1 VKTQN
6 LNPWKMAVR
15 VRCFCLCLGLIL
27 DTIAITP
34 SRAQCG
40 GTLPTRSYDTVITGP
55 GFGNYTF
62 SFPRWNADSGTL
74 MSVKINA
81 IVSLKYGF
89 TLRNADVVP
98 SIYSVTAGRE
108 DQISSPAMAV
118 PYDNIAQQSVGVF
131 SLAPG
136 NQVTQAP
143 FSFLN
148 NYNNSDSIVGAMS
161 NFIGSGNLSFAYSP
175 ITYTDVH
182 ANNNASYSFSA
193 TAQDTVHFILTYTY
207 CGAGLLA
214 ASLTRFDAAAYGPG
228 SVALSW
234 TAVNEEAGR
243 VYEIDESS
251 YGVQFSA
258 AGLLASTASGTGVSD
273 YRFICNLPA
282 ASPGKWY
289 FRLKIMDPGASPI
302 YSIVKTVNMGPGN
315 GHGIYLYPAPAT
327 DFINIVFDPSGTN
340 SPAGNASPGAWQI
353 DLLAADG
360 SLLQREY
367 YSLAAGSAVR
377 MNFAHKLAAGV
388 YFIRAISSTITES
401 YTRSFLIR

>member
-1 VKTQN
+1 VKIQN

-15 VRCFCLCLGLIL
+15 LRCFCLCLGLIL
-27 DTIAITP
+27 NAVAITP

-40 GTLPTRSYDTVITGP
+40 GTLPTKSYDTVITGP

-81 IVSLKYGF
+81 VVSLKYGF

-108 DQISSPAMAV
+108 DQISSPAMVV
-118 PYDNIAQQSVGVF
+118 PYDHIAQQSVGVF

-148 NYNNSDSIVGAMS
+148 NYNNSDSIVGAVA
-161 NFIGSGNLSFAYSP
+161 NFIGTGNLSFAYSP

-193 TAQDTVHFILTYTY
+193 TAQDTVHFTLTYTY

-234 TAVNEEAGR
+234 SAVNEQAGQ
-243 VYEIDESS
+243 VYEIEESQD
-251 YGVQFSA
+251 GLQFIT
-258 AGLLASTASGTGVSD
+258 AGLLASTASGTGASD

-282 ASPGKWY
+282 ASPGTWY

-302 YSIVKTVNMGPGN
+302 YSIIKTVNIGPDN

-327 DFINIVFDPSGTN
+327 DYINIVFDPSGANNPSGTT
-340 SPAGNASPGAWQI
+340 SPGAWQI
-353 DLLAADG
+353 NLLAADG

-367 YSLAAGSAVR
+367 YSLAAGSTAR
-377 MNFAHKLAAGV
+377 IHFPRKLAAGV
-388 YFIRAISSTITES
+388 YFIRAVSTQLTES
-401 YTRSFLIR
+401 YTRAFLVR